1 MKPQTMCLYG
11 TGSEVSRLPKK
22 TRKVYDPKFKMRVA
36 LEALRGEKTLSE
48 VVSENSVSPSL
59 ACE

>member
-1 MKPQTMCLYG
+1 MCLYG